1 MQLLGDERK
10 RREGVEL
17 ERSRLS
23 EQMEGQ
29 SKDANA
35 SRQQLEDNLRS
46 LRQSEA
52 ALRDELAA
60 VKVALDKVGGVG
72 ALVSGNL
79 DTNLSLM

>member
-1 MQLLGDERK
+1 MADERK

-17 ERSRLS
+17 ERTRLS
-23 EQMEGQ
+23 EQMDGQ

-60 VKVALDKVGGVG
+60 LRASLAQVG
-72 ALVSGNL
+72 APPLAQKVVI
-79 DTNLSLM
+79 